1 MENLKQYTD
10 SLEIDDIPWDRM
22 VTAYDKAEKYPEYLR
37 ILDEMKDLDEVRKA
51 WNKISDFEHQST
63 FFTPAPF
70 VVVFLVRIYEKAKNT
85 DNPVAKWLADKL
97 SDEFGYYLKVCDETE
112 NAMEHADPL
121 ENMSDILNDKYL
133 LPEGFDLDP
142 EYDDEEEDDFDVDE
156 FIVSLFPDD
165 LFYSL
170 YYYTGK
176 ILSEIPDIEET
187 ETYREMFGLEE
198 YTEDIIKEVIS
209 SAMKGTSIPITD
221 TANKLNISEKDV
233 RTILSATS
241 QIWNH

>member
-10 SLEIDDIPWDRM
+10 SLEIDDIPWNRM
-22 VTAYDKAEKYPEYLR
+22 LTAYDKAEKYPEYLR
-37 ILDEMKDLDEVRKA
+37 TLDEMKDLDEVQTA

-63 FFTPAPF
+63 LFTPAPF

-97 SDEFGYYLKVCDETE
+97 SDEFSYYMKVCDETE
-112 NAMEHADPL
+112 NAMERVEPL

-142 EYDDEEEDDFDVDE
+142 EYDDDFDVDE

-170 YYYTGK
+170 YYYTRE
-176 ILSEIPDIEET
+176 ILSEIHNT
-187 ETYREMFGLEE
+187 L
-198 YTEDIIKEVIS
+198 K
-209 SAMKGTSIPITD
+209 
-221 TANKLNISEKDV
+221 
-233 RTILSATS
+233 
-241 QIWNH
+241 